1 MPLNEYISASH
12 DAMMAVSR
20 VIERRDWQRLDAA
33 VELFS
38 KVFSG
43 LHRHLERFGTAEAS
57 EAEMSALRQL
67 DIMHRKVMR
76 RLSGHM
82 RRTEEDL
89 EMIGQ
94 QLN

>member
-1 MPLNEYISASH
+1 
-12 DAMMAVSR
+12 
-20 VIERRDWQRLDAA
+20 
-33 VELFS
+33 
-38 KVFSG
+38 
-43 LHRHLERFGTAEAS
+43 
-57 EAEMSALRQL
+57 MSALRQL